1 MIGLSCTVTEIQR
14 AIMSKVKKNF
24 PTPRINYRVDLRH
37 YLTDPYQ
44 IW

>member
-14 AIMSKVKKNF
+14 AIISKVEKNS
-24 PTPRINYRVDLRH
+24 PPRINYRVDLRH